1 MWKIGRGEWWKAVE
15 FKYLIQEQVEFS
27 MTRYG
32 SEKISDSTLVFHMQI
47 FYPTMLLIKDGLDM
61 MDNGGAKK
69 SFNMDLHFFLLVM
82 FQTRTIN
89 RKNVHN
95 E

>member
-61 MDNGGAKK
+61 MDNGRSKK
-69 SFNMDLHFFLLVM
+69 IIQHGSTFFFISDVPDE
-82 FQTRTIN
+82 N
-89 RKNVHN
+89 H
-95 E
+95 